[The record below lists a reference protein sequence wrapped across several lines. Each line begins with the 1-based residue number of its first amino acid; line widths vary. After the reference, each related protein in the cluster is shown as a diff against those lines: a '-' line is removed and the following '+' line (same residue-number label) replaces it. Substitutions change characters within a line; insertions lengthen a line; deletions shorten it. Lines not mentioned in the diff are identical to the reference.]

1 MLVNPLKPVTDA
13 FLAFFSVL
21 PQPLLAI
28 VYLSVALFVTSCIIS
43 FIFR

>member
-1 MLVNPLKPVTDA
+1 MLVNPIKPVTDV

-21 PQPLLAI
+21 PQPIIAI
-28 VYLSVALFVTSCIIS
+28 IFLSVALFVTSCIIS